1 MARAAPAPRTLL
13 DREEPAIGQAYQR
26 FDPRIGG
33 PVSHQCRKDF
43 LPRPERGVE
52 PDDRIAIL
60 IPRPTQCRC
69 PDRPRAIRGRAH
81 SCRQSH
87 CFRRGRTRRA
97 GARGRGGRTRAGAP
111 VSVPARKRPPGSVT
125 RAENPPNRSGSPL
138 NSQPSTSVKGPRE
151 TRRVSIGVS
160 RTSAC
165 NARGGGGRAQ
175 PGARCERAN
184 ERGGKK
190 KALGAHGPYLQ
201 SVGGDE
207 PVSPSDRRRGA
218 GRAAN
223 CAI

>member
-60 IPRPTQCRC
+60 ITRPHNAAARIDRERFEVAPILVGSLIAFEGAEHAGPPPVVGAVELEPAPGIGACEETATGKRHQSGEPTEPQRVAAQFPAFDQREGAARDAPCFYRRQPRLGLQ
-69 PDRPRAIRGRAH
+69 RA
-81 SCRQSH
+81 
-87 CFRRGRTRRA
+87 RRRR
-97 GARGRGGRTRAGAP
+97 
-111 VSVPARKRPPGSVT
+111 
-125 RAENPPNRSGSPL
+125 
-138 NSQPSTSVKGPRE
+138 
-151 TRRVSIGVS
+151 
-160 RTSAC
+160 
-165 NARGGGGRAQ
+165 RAQ